1 MERESVT
8 KIKPYANIL
17 VLNASYEVVNI
28 TSWKRAVLLIVK
40 RKATVVSEKVI
51 KLIEYVKIPASKFV
65 TTKPSRG
72 LIYKRDRNTCQ
83 YCGSTKR
90 LTIDHVV
97 PKSLGGDNT
106 WQNLVV
112 ACSSCNILKAD
123 KRLEHT
129 GMKLAKKPTA
139 PMNKFM
145 FIIMNSA
152 DPEWQQY
159 SYE

>member
-1 MERESVT
+1 M
-8 KIKPYANIL
+8 
-17 VLNASYEVVNI
+17 LNASYEVVNI
-28 TSWKRAVLLIVK
+28 TSWRRAILLVVK
-40 RKATVVSEKVI
+40 KKATVVSEKVI

-65 TTKPSRG
+65 TTKPSRN
-72 LIYKRDRNTCQ
+72 LIYKRDKNTCQ

-90 LTIDHVV
+90 LTIDHVI

-129 GMKLAKKPTA
+129 NMRLAKKPTA